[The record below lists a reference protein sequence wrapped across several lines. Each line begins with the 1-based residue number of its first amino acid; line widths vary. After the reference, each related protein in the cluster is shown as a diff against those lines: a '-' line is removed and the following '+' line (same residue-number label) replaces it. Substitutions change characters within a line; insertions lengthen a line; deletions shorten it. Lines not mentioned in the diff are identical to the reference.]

1 MMGIRDSNVL
11 AEEMVVLDRRLFI
24 VTAAAIGFIS
34 AFVIK
39 QQLLPDNAIRRPLTI
54 IDLPPTPSGYEISLG
69 GGRSIMEW
77 AYAVIFLFVCFYF
90 KIEVLDE
97 IHSQYHQKFF
107 PAF

>member
-1 MMGIRDSNVL
+1 MMGILDSNVL

-69 GGRSIMEW
+69 GAEASWSGPT
-77 AYAVIFLFVCFYF
+77 
-90 KIEVLDE
+90 
-97 IHSQYHQKFF
+97 Q
-107 PAF
+107 

>member
-1 MMGIRDSNVL
+1 MMGILDSNVL

-54 IDLPPTPSGYEISLG
+54 IDLPPNPRAMKYHWVGPKYHGVGL
-69 GGRSIMEW
+69 RSNIPFS
-77 AYAVIFLFVCFYF
+77 YAFYF

-97 IHSQYHQKFF
+97 IHSQYH
-107 PAF
+107 